1 MALRNYITH
10 PADNS
15 LEVLHVENG
24 AAKTT
29 IENTTPIAVDPG
41 TVDVTGAVTVTQAGT
56 VTVAQ
61 AAPIVVDD
69 TTPIDVVVTNPAG
82 GAPTGAPFAA
92 RSANFVN
99 VNNATAPIL
108 SLQHNGVGALG
119 ILLKSWEVYNDGRD
133 VAFMDLIMGGTLT
146 GASFAAVAGSEIEVD
161 TSATAITGGTVIASM
176 LVGRDTSRDI
186 VGDIL
191 SSLNLDI
198 ATIGPLSVVA
208 TDEPG
213 SRSVQV
219 ASTLNWL
226 EL

>member
-1 MALRNYITH
+1 MAHRNYVTH

-29 IENTTPIAVDPG
+29 IENTTAILVDPG
-41 TVDVTGAVTVTQAGT
+41 TVDVTGAVTVTQAGP
-56 VTVAQ
+56 V
-61 AAPIVVDD
+61 VVDD

-82 GAPTGAPFAA
+82 GDPKGAPFAA
-92 RSANFVN
+92 RNSSFVN

-108 SLQHNGVGALG
+108 SIRHNGVGALG

-161 TSATAITGGTVIASM
+161 TSASAISGGVVIASM

-191 SSLNLDI
+191 SNLDLDI

-213 SRSVQV
+213 ARSVQV